1 MLNQKETLEQEAY
14 DCGVFIDYVDF
25 KSNQLS
31 GLYINGSIAIKKG
44 MSSNKT
50 ADTLAEEL
58 EHHYTTVGN
67 ILNQNNISNRK
78 QERLARF
85 RAYNKRIGL
94 SGIIQGYR
102 QHCQN
107 RYELAECLGVSE
119 EFLQEALN
127 CYKEKYGAYVELDGY
142 VIFFEPALAVMER
155 L

>member
-1 MLNQKETLEQEAY
+1 MNQKETLEQEAF
-14 DCGVFIDYVDF
+14 DCGVVIDYIDF
-25 KSNQLS
+25 KSDHLS
-31 GLYINGSIAIKKG
+31 GLYVDGSIALKKG

-58 EHHYTTVGN
+58 EHHYVTVGN

-107 RYELAECLGVSE
+107 RYELAECLGVTE
-119 EFLQEALN
+119 EFLQEALE
-127 CYKEKYGAYVELDGY
+127 CYKEKYGMFVELDGY
-142 VIFFEPALAVMER
+142 IIFFEPSLAVMEKI
-155 L
+155 